1 MKNSYKDL
9 AAWDKFASSGK
20 ICDYLQYK
28 HISVQENAY
37 EVSDR
42 RIDNQGTAD
51 GGGRPSGDSAYP

>member
-28 HISVQENAY
+28 HISVQENAD

-51 GGGRPSGDSAYP
+51 GRR